1 MVHHK
6 LIQGLDIE
14 GKALNLFKEAPT
26 HLKPN
31 LTRILQ
37 ESYRA
42 VCLINQD
49 THKHTRKILRFSII
63 ADEPAD
69 QRGGATVVFFTCPS
83 FYSSEAQQPR
93 TFVVKKR
100 KKKQTVLFIEKKAAQ
115 EAMYP
120 SEVMYVY

>member
-1 MVHHK
+1 M
-6 LIQGLDIE
+6 
-14 GKALNLFKEAPT
+14 
-26 HLKPN
+26 KPN

-63 ADEPAD
+63 ADEPD

>member
-63 ADEPAD
+63 ADEPD

-100 KKKQTVLFIEKKAAQ
+100 KKKQTVLFSEKKAAQ

>member
-42 VCLINQD
+42 VYLINQD
-49 THKHTRKILRFSII
+49 THKHTGKILRFSII
-63 ADEPAD
+63 ADEPD

-83 FYSSEAQQPR
+83 FHSSEAKQPR
-93 TFVVKKR
+93 TFVVKK
-100 KKKQTVLFIEKKAAQ
+100 KKKQTVLFEKKAAQ
-115 EAMYP
+115 ETMCP
-120 SEVMYVY
+120 SEVTYVY

>member
-31 LTRILQ
+31 LTRIFQ

-42 VCLINQD
+42 VYLINQD
-49 THKHTRKILRFSII
+49 THKHTGKILRFSII
-63 ADEPAD
+63 ADEPD

-83 FYSSEAQQPR
+83 FHSSEAKQPR
-93 TFVVKKR
+93 TFVVKK
-100 KKKQTVLFIEKKAAQ
+100 KKKQTVLFEKKAAQ
-115 EAMYP
+115 EAMCP